1 MALLGAHAP
10 HPNHYGH
17 ALAAAVLG
25 ELLRVA
31 WRRGE
36 RGSERRSAIGGVGS
50 VGGAGGDRGV
60 GGAGGVGGVGGA
72 GGVGGGLEG
81 GESTRPLTTEERGA
95 VREAGRGAGLPPAMF
110 AEAEVETS
118 EQARYRGDIGVRVGQ
133 MHEYCP
139 TLTPTPTPTPTLTL
153 GVCGRDRD
161 V

>member
-17 ALAAAVLG
+17 ALVAAVLG
-25 ELLRVA
+25 ELLRIA
-31 WRRGE
+31 WRGSERGGE
-36 RGSERRSAIGGVGS
+36 RGSERGGERRSAIGGVG
-50 VGGAGGDRGV
+50 GV

-81 GESTRPLTTEERGA
+81 GESTRPLATEERGG

-118 EQARYRGDIGVRVGQ
+118 EQARYRGNIGVRVGQ
-133 MHEYCP
+133 MYTALP
-139 TLTPTPTPTPTLTL
+139 
-153 GVCGRDRD
+153 
-161 V
+161 

>member
-17 ALAAAVLG
+17 ALVAAILG
-25 ELLRVA
+25 ELLRIA
-31 WRRGE
+31 WRGSE

-50 VGGAGGDRGV
+50 VGGAGGDR
-60 GGAGGVGGVGGA
+60 GVGGA

-118 EQARYRGDIGVRVGQ
+118 EQARYRGNIGVRVGQ
-133 MHEYCP
+133 MYTALP
-139 TLTPTPTPTPTLTL
+139 
-153 GVCGRDRD
+153 
-161 V
+161 

>member
-1 MALLGAHAP
+1 VALLGAHAP

-50 VGGAGGDRGV
+50 
-60 GGAGGVGGVGGA
+60 VGGA

-118 EQARYRGDIGVRVGQ
+118 EQARYRGNIGVRVGQ
-133 MHEYCP
+133 MYTALP
-139 TLTPTPTPTPTLTL
+139 
-153 GVCGRDRD
+153 
-161 V
+161 